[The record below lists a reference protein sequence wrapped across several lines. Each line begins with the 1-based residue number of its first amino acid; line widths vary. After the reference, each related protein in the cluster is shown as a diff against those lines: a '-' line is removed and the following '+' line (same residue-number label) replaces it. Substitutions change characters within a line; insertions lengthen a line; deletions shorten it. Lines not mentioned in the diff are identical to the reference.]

1 MDAPNAEE
9 QSKFDKLVIQEVKT
23 QDAMQLVRDQS
34 ISTLKKPINDK
45 IVAPYALVEKTQASL
60 KY

>member
-45 IVAPYALVEKTQASL
+45 IVAPYALVEKT
-60 KY
+60 